1 MHQLTIC
8 EEDRSMT
15 IDDAIADLTS
25 RIKDVSADSVIRVK
39 RRSAEEAA
47 IRVYAPADHEGQIK
61 AATQEQTL
69 SLLTEQGLDVQV
81 LVYDIATSLPPDQ

>member
-1 MHQLTIC
+1 
-8 EEDRSMT
+8 MT

-25 RIKDVSADSVIRVK
+25 RIKDASADAVIRVK
-39 RRSAEEAA
+39 RRSAEEAS
-47 IRVYAPADHEGQIK
+47 IRVYAPADHENQIK

-69 SLLTEQGLDVQV
+69 SLLTDEGLDVQV